1 MTTDAQQIAEALK
14 DDPFQIDVALE
25 GSLNAELI
33 DQARETADGL
43 DFDVYVIA
51 VDEHSL
57 NRDLLEQIKVFNGGE
72 GSFIMI
78 NGESQLAVDVN
89 FEDNHDLQM
98 QVIDQMSVARDEWN
112 HSSPST
118 TKLNILLDLYA
129 QPQEYKQEDAV
140 TGQEAPGSEVQTVDG
155 SGSFAP
161 MFLGGAVLILALV
174 IAGIWFTRSQ
184 RERRESTRTQKQF
197 QLPDRLLNRVDSLQR
212 KSLRET
218 INADTTQL
226 AEQIENLQT
235 QNLRTEDAEQV
246 ERGLDA
252 YQIARRIV
260 DDESS
265 ERIDLAGAMVLL
277 RQAGR
282 EIAEVGPG
290 RQKKRGSRSGSRLPE
305 SLCTINPLHGEA
317 QARTRVGTNS
327 TNVRVPVCS
336 SCLQDLQAGNQLQ
349 WIFDCDRPYVE
360 GSSVWAQTLFGAI
373 GSDLVTA
380 LHRTGR

>member
-1 MTTDAQQIAEALK
+1 MTTDAQQIAESLK
-14 DDPFQIDVALE
+14 DDAFHIDGAVE
-25 GSLNAELI
+25 GSLNADLI
-33 DQARETADGL
+33 DQARETAQGL
-43 DFDVYVIA
+43 DYDVYVIA

-57 NRDLLEQIKVFNGGE
+57 NRDLLEQIKVFHGGE

-78 NGESQLAVDVN
+78 NGESQIAVDVN
-89 FEDNHDLQM
+89 FEDNHDLKM
-98 QVIDQMSVARDEWN
+98 QVMDQLSVARDEWN
-112 HSSPST
+112 NSSPST

-129 QPQEYKQEDAV
+129 EPQEYTQEEAV

-174 IAGIWFTRSQ
+174 IAGIWFTRSL
-184 RERRESTRTQKQF
+184 RKRRETTRTQQQF

-226 AEQIENLQT
+226 AEQIEDLQT
-235 QNLRTEDAEQV
+235 QNLGAEDAEQV
-246 ERGLDA
+246 ERSLDA

-260 DDESS
+260 DDDGS

-290 RQKKRGSRSGSRLPE
+290 GHKKRGSRSGSRLPE

-317 QARTRVGTNS
+317 QARTRVGANS

-349 WIFDCDRPYVE
+349 WIFDGDRPYVD
-360 GSSVWAQTLFGAI
+360 GDSVWAQTLFGAI

-380 LHRTGR
+380 LHRQGT